1 MMSKKNMNVALVVIV
16 LIALIMILK
25 NKKNGGKH
33 QVYGSKQCG
42 YTVKQLEFF
51 DSSGQEYDFIDCS
64 KNKCPDFVDGFP
76 TTKTAS
82 GKIVVGFNTDIN

>member
-1 MMSKKNMNVALVVIV
+1 MTTALVVIV
-16 LIALIMILK
+16 LLALIMFMTN
-25 NKKNGGKH
+25 NKKNGKH

-64 KNKCPDFVDGFP
+64 KSKCPDFVDGFP

-82 GKIVVGFNTDIN
+82 GKIVVGFNTNIN